1 MRRGCSLGRLI
12 AVVVSGIVAALFCV
26 IALSARDSPA
36 REIRIVA
43 RGMTFY
49 LDGGTE
55 PNPVLRVRRGEY
67 VRLVFRNE
75 DAGMKH
81 DFTVPDWGVETKAL
95 SGRGETSISF
105 RVPEAAR
112 AGIYACTPHS
122 TSMRGTLALE

>member
-1 MRRGCSLGRLI
+1 M
-12 AVVVSGIVAALFCV
+12 ASGIVAALFCA
-26 IALSARDSPA
+26 IALSARDSQA

-67 VRLVFRNE
+67 VRIVFRNE

-81 DFTVPDWGVETKAL
+81 DFTVPGWGVETKAL

-105 RVPEAAR
+105 RVPEAAD
-112 AGIYACTPHS
+112 AGVYACTPHAR
-122 TSMRGTLALE
+122 SMRGTLALE

>member
-1 MRRGCSLGRLI
+1 MGKVI
-12 AVVVSGIVAALFCV
+12 ALLAPGIGAALFCA
-26 IALSARDSPA
+26 IAVSARDSSA

-49 LDGGTE
+49 MDGGTE
-55 PNPVLRVRRGEY
+55 PNPILRVRRGEH
-67 VRLVFRNE
+67 VRIVFRNE

-105 RVPEAAR
+105 QVPASAR
-112 AGIYACTPHS
+112 TGRYACTPHA
-122 TSMRGTLALE
+122 TSMTGTLALE